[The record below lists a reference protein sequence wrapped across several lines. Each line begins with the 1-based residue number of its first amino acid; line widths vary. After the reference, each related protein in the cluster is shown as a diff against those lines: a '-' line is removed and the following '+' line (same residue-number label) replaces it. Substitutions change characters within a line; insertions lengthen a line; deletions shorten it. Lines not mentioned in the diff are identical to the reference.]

1 MKNTAATYF
10 SDVES
15 CVDAILAKVGKRIVF
30 GMPLG
35 LGKPNHL
42 ANALYNRAR
51 NDPGISLRILT
62 ALSLAV
68 PKGSNDL
75 ERRFLEPFAQRIWGN
90 YPALAYLE
98 DLSRGTLPANVEV
111 SEFFMK
117 AGVFLDNP
125 IEQQNYISSNYT
137 HIARDMLA
145 NGVNVLAQLVAR
157 KVINGRT
164 YLSLSC
170 NPDVS
175 PSIIPLLREMEQ
187 VAGLQAG
194 RDRRDQQQ
202 PALHVPRRD
211 GARLDLRHGR
221 RQPGV

>member
-1 MKNTAATYF
+1 MKSTPATYF
-10 SDVES
+10 SDVER
-15 CVDAILAKVGKRIVF
+15 CVDAILDKVGKRIVF

-42 ANALYNRAR
+42 ANALYERAKR
-51 NDPGISLRILT
+51 DASISLRIMT

-68 PKGSNDL
+68 PKGNSDL
-75 ERRFLEPFAQRIWGN
+75 ERRFLEPFTQRVWGN
-90 YPALAYLE
+90 YPALSYLD
-98 DLSRGTLPANVEV
+98 DLSAGKLPPNVEV

-157 KVINGRT
+157 KVI
-164 YLSLSC
+164 
-170 NPDVS
+170 
-175 PSIIPLLREMEQ
+175 E
-187 VAGLQAG
+187 
-194 RDRRDQQQ
+194 
-202 PALHVPRRD
+202 
-211 GARLDLRHGR
+211 GATCRCRS
-221 RQPGV
+221 